1 MTASHLEQTKM
12 PRRLAGLWATHP
24 GHPRRSSLVRAAR
37 SALVMAVS
45 MALAAVGFGLL
56 TQLDGATGLAALVTG
71 SVVFA
76 LGSAPM
82 TTLATDLLVG
92 IAPPERAG
100 AALAISET
108 SSELGGALGI
118 TVLGS
123 IGSSVYRGQVADAVP
138 ARVPPQTAEAAR
150 DSLRGALVV
159 AGQLPERM
167 GARLLEVARQGFTQ
181 ALQLAFAVSAA
192 VAVAIAILVAVLLR
206 GVDASSEPVGP
217 PDLCPD
223 GPCAGKVGVVKL
235 PDRAADA
242 RAGS

>member
-1 MTASHLEQTKM
+1 M

-56 TQLDGATGLAALVTG
+56 TQLDGVTGLAALVTG

-76 LGSAPM
+76 LRSAPM
-82 TTLATDLLVG
+82 MTLATDLLVG

-118 TVLGS
+118 AVLGS

-138 ARVPPQTAEAAR
+138 AGVPPQTAEAAR
-150 DSLRGALVV
+150 DTLGGALAV
-159 AGQLPERM
+159 AGQLPSRRAP
-167 GARLLEVARQGFTQ
+167 GCCRRPARGSPKRCSSPSPSALPSPSPSWSRSCCEAWTPAPSPRGHRTPART
-181 ALQLAFAVSAA
+181 
-192 VAVAIAILVAVLLR
+192 
-206 GVDASSEPVGP
+206 
-217 PDLCPD
+217 
-223 GPCAGKVGVVKL
+223 
-235 PDRAADA
+235 DRVRA
-242 RAGS
+242 RWAW